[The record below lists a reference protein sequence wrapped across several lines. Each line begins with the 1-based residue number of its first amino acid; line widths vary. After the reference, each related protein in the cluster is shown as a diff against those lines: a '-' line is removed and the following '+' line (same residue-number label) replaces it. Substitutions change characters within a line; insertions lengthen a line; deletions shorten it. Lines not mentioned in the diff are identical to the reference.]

1 MPQNNEWVI
10 GVIDVTGDIVASL
23 YVATAVDVG
32 TSVCSLLNSIAVE
45 FSLSMADYLYCT
57 FTLRRNKFE

>member
-1 MPQNNEWVI
+1 M
-10 GVIDVTGDIVASL
+10 TGDIVASL